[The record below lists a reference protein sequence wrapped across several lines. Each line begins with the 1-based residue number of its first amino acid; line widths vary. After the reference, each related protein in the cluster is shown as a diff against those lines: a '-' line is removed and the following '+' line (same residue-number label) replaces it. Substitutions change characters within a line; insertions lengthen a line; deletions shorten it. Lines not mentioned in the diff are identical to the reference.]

1 MMYLKGHR
9 ILSNTVYRTE
19 TIPKSQYGHCV
30 VRIVYMLY
38 GNGTVPYR
46 NVPKSLPIRRVRK
59 DHFEIALYSTV
70 PLLWSMVRYRTVMY
84 GTAWRN
90 ATVSLYRTVRH
101 NSTYRTLTV
110 LCLIRGIYYLR
121 FVVCTGRRRIVGVA
135 RAYM

>member
-1 MMYLKGHR
+1 M

-19 TIPKSQYGHCV
+19 PIPKSQYGHSL
-30 VRIVYMLY
+30 VRIVCMLY
-38 GNGTVPYR
+38 GNRTVLYRNPYQYVACARIILKLPCTVPYCG
-46 NVPKSLPIRRVRK
+46 
-59 DHFEIALYSTV
+59 
-70 PLLWSMVRYRTVMY
+70 VRYGTMMY

-135 RAYM
+135 RAFM